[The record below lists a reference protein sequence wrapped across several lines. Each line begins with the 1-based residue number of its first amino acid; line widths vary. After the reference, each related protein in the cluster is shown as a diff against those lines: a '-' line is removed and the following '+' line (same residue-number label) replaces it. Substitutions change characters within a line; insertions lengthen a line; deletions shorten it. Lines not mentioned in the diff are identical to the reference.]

1 MREEPSISWATF
13 SEWWRMLPAL
23 VLTGI
28 ISGSLSALFLV
39 TLDMVSAWHAH
50 NRWLLLLLPLA
61 GVAIV
66 WFYQKY
72 GGLAHQ
78 GSHLL
83 VEEIHELQDKVPF
96 RMAPMVLITTL
107 VTHLFGGSAGR
118 EGTAV
123 QMGGAVAGGISRV
136 FLRSPFQKRTLLIAG
151 IAAGFGAVFGTPWA
165 GAVFAVELPGRGRW
179 HVRYLLPALLASG
192 IGHCTCLWWGVH
204 HTDYRALGLTQD
216 GFWEMNLSLIGYA
229 ALAAIAFGLCG
240 RLFVMLAHAAP
251 DWFARLSPRPL
262 LRPLVGGALIIC
274 LVSVLGTAD
283 YLGLGVVSMREGGV
297 SIVSSFTRGGA
308 DPWSWWWKIIF
319 TIVTLSSGFK
329 GGEVTPLFFIGAAL
343 GNTVAILTGQ
353 PVEVFAGMGLL
364 AVFAAAANTPLAC
377 TILGMELFGPHYTA
391 LFALACLIA
400 YLVSGRAGIYRH
412 QK

>member
-1 MREEPSISWATF
+1 MRDEPRISWSTF
-13 SEWWRMLPAL
+13 FEWWRMLPAL

-28 ISGSLSALFLV
+28 ISGSLSAFFLV
-39 TLDMVSAWHAH
+39 SLDMASACRANHP
-50 NRWLLLLLPLA
+50 WLLLLLPLA
-61 GVAIV
+61 GVFIV

-72 GGLAHQ
+72 GNLANQ

-123 QMGGAVAGGISRV
+123 QMGGAIAGGISRV
-136 FLRSPFQKRTLLIAG
+136 FLRSPFQKRTLLMAG

-165 GAVFAVELPGRGRW
+165 GAVFAVELPVRGRW
-179 HVRYLLPALLASG
+179 HGRYLVPALLASG

-216 GFWEMNLSLIGYA
+216 GFWKMNLSLIGYA
-229 ALAAIAFGLCG
+229 ALAAIVFGLCG
-240 RLFVMLAHAAP
+240 RLFVMLAEATPH
-251 DWFARLSPRPL
+251 WFAHLSPRPL
-262 LRPLVGGALIIC
+262 LRPLIGGIVILF
-274 LVSVLGTAD
+274 LVYALGTAD
-283 YLGLGVVSMREGGV
+283 YLGLGVVSLRENGF
-297 SIVSSFTRGGA
+297 SIVSSFTSGGA
-308 DPWSWWWKIIF
+308 DPWSWWWKMLF

-343 GNTVAILTGQ
+343 GNTIAMLTGQ

-377 TILGMELFGPHYTA
+377 TILGMELFGLHYTA
-391 LFALACLIA
+391 LFALTCLIA

-412 QK
+412 QQ

>member
-1 MREEPSISWATF
+1 MREEPSITGATF
-13 SEWWRMLPAL
+13 FEWWRMLPAL

-28 ISGSLSALFLV
+28 ITGSLSALFLV
-39 TLDMVSAWHAH
+39 ALDWVSAWHGSH
-50 NRWLLLLLPLA
+50 SWLLLGLPLA
-61 GVAIV
+61 GVGIV
-66 WFYQKY
+66 WFYQNY
-72 GGLAHQ
+72 GGSAAQ
-78 GSHLL
+78 GNHLL
-83 VEEIHELQDKVPF
+83 VEEIHELRGQVPL
-96 RMAPMVLITTL
+96 RMAPMVLLTTL

-123 QMGGAVAGGISRV
+123 QMGGAVAAWLSRV
-136 FLRSPFQKRTLLIAG
+136 FLRSPELKRTLLMAG

-165 GAVFAVELPGRGRW
+165 GAVFAVELPVRGRW
-179 HVRYLLPALLASG
+179 HLRYLPPALLASG
-192 IGHCTCLWWGVH
+192 IGHSTCIWWGAH
-204 HTDYRALGLTQD
+204 HTDYRALGLTHE
-216 GFWEMNLSLIGYA
+216 GFWQMNVSLIGYA
-229 ALAAIAFGLCG
+229 SVAAILFGLCG

-251 DWFARLSPRPL
+251 EWFARLSPRPL
-262 LRPLVGGALIIC
+262 LRAFLGGVVIIV
-274 LVSVLGTAD
+274 LVSALGTAD
-283 YLGLGVVSMREGGV
+283 YLGLGVVSLREGGV
-297 SIVSSFTRGGA
+297 SIVSSFMKGGA
-308 DPWSWWWKIIF
+308 DPWSWWWKMLF

-377 TILGMELFGPHYTA
+377 TILGMELFGLHYTA

-400 YLVSGRAGIYRH
+400 FLVSGRAGIYHH